1 MPTTARA
8 PRLHL
13 HRETLRR
20 LGASPQ
26 GRSATDQPLTGD
38 TALCGPSRDSLCDS
52 NGCTSA

>member
-1 MPTTARA
+1 MPKTTAPA
-8 PRLHL
+8 SRLRL

-20 LGASPQ
+20 LAAGA
-26 GRSATDQPLTGD
+26 GLLLTDQPLPGD